1 MRLNPPKERLHP
13 KAIKA
18 WRIKGLI
25 YTMIYTLLTLAFFI
39 TRIFM
44 DMPLFIGMILLALT
58 IFLAILQIL
67 VIPKIRMI
75 YWGYEIKDNEIDI
88 QHGIIVIKRTLI
100 PMARI
105 QHVDTEH
112 GPIMRKFEL
121 STLNIA
127 TAGTEHRIPA
137 LDFDTARMLRKK
149 IASLAALSD
158 DDV

>member
-1 MRLNPPKERLHP
+1 MSLTPPKERLHP

-25 YTMIYTLLTLAFFI
+25 FSLGYAIVTAAVFVI
-39 TRIFM
+39 RIFS
-44 DMPLFIGMILLALT
+44 DIPLFIGLT
-58 IFLAILQIL
+58 IGGIALFFALLQVVI
-67 VIPKIRMI
+67 IPKIRMI
-75 YWGYEIKDNEIDI
+75 YWGYEIKENEIDI
-88 QHGIIVIKRTLI
+88 QHGLIIIKRTLI

-121 STLNIA
+121 ATLNIA
-127 TAGTEHRIPA
+127 TAGTQHKIPA
-137 LDFDTARMLRKK
+137 LDFETARALRKK
-149 IASLAALSD
+149 IAKLAALSD

>member
-1 MRLNPPKERLHP
+1 MTLTPPKERLHP

-18 WRIKGLI
+18 WRIKGVI
-25 YTMIYTLLTLAFFI
+25 YFFVYAVLTTAYFI
-39 TRIFM
+39 TRIFL
-44 DMPLFIGMILLALT
+44 PIPTEIGFILVGISLVLGT
-58 IFLAILQIL
+58 LQIL
-67 VIPKIRMI
+67 IIPKLRMI

-88 QHGIIVIKRTLI
+88 QHGIIVVKRTLI

-112 GPIMRKFEL
+112 GPIMRQFSL

-137 LDFDTARMLRKK
+137 LDFDTARALRKK
-149 IASLAALSD
+149 ISSLAALSD

>member
-1 MRLNPPKERLHP
+1 MYSV
-13 KAIKA
+13 IY
-18 WRIKGLI
+18 GLF
-25 YTMIYTLLTLAFFI
+25 TAAFFI
-39 TRIFM
+39 TRLFLDI
-44 DMPLFIGMILLALT
+44 PLSIGIIMGGITL
-58 IFLAILQIL
+58 FLAALQIFI
-67 VIPKIRMI
+67 IPKIRMI

-88 QHGIIVIKRTLI
+88 QHGLIIIKRTLI

-121 STLNIA
+121 ATLNIA
-127 TAGTEHRIPA
+127 TAGTEHKIPA
-137 LDFDTARMLRKK
+137 LDFETARTLRKK

>member
-1 MRLNPPKERLHP
+1 MSLTAPKHRLHP

-18 WRIKGLI
+18 WRIKGLMYSVI
-25 YTMIYTLLTLAFFI
+25 YGLFTAAFFI
-39 TRIFM
+39 TRLFLDI
-44 DMPLFIGMILLALT
+44 PLSIGIIMGGITL
-58 IFLAILQIL
+58 FLAALQIFI
-67 VIPKIRMI
+67 IPKIRMI

-88 QHGIIVIKRTLI
+88 QHGLIIIKRTLI

-121 STLNIA
+121 ATLNIA
-127 TAGTEHRIPA
+127 TAGTEHKIPA
-137 LDFDTARMLRKK
+137 LDFETARTLRKK